1 MIQTYPSRTATTLR
15 WTGLGL
21 VLVAVFVRAL
31 VVIEPLPHWDL
42 DPLLVNAPMTG
53 LGPGGSL
60 LLDVITFVGLSAV
73 LLGAGLARE
82 RIAWG
87 LLALMGIGLAVV
99 VHHAGVFSLRDLDDT
114 RLGFNWAAGLA
125 SAIAAWYSSRIC
137 SCRPP

>member
-1 MIQTYPSRTATTLR
+1 MIQTHPSRTATTLR
-15 WTGLGL
+15 WTGLGV
-21 VLVAVFVRAL
+21 VLMAVFVRAL
-31 VVIEPLPHWDL
+31 VAIEPLPHWDL

-99 VHHAGVFSLRDLDDT
+99 VHHAGVFGLRDLENT

-125 SAIAAWYSSRIC
+125 SAIAALPVVCAAISV
-137 SCRPP
+137 